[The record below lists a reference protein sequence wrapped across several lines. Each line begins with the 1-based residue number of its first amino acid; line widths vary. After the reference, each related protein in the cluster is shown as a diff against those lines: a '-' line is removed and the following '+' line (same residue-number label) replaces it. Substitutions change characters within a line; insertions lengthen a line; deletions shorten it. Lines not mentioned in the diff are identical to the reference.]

1 MTILREYT
9 RHSLTIR
16 SATFRGLRLSRKRE
30 ETCGIYNLPTGTHV
44 LTKID
49 PIEVLGL
56 IAGVLT
62 TTAYVPQVFRTWRL
76 KTAGDISLLTISL
89 TSAGIFLWFLYGLY
103 IGSLSVTIANLITC
117 VLTLTVL
124 VMKIRYGKNRE

>member
-1 MTILREYT
+1 M
-9 RHSLTIR
+9 
-16 SATFRGLRLSRKRE
+16 
-30 ETCGIYNLPTGTHV
+30 

-117 VLTLTVL
+117 ILTLTVL
-124 VMKIRYGKNRE
+124 VMKIRYGKNRDGRRFMPPANEPSVRR